1 MGRDLSVARAADIIF
16 CGFHC
21 KPFTPIGSMKG
32 FDDEDYGDNF
42 ELLVKALK
50 ERREAGINDKCLIVE
65 NVPNILSFLTAE
77 HLSRLGMH
85 CKIYVVSG
93 LRFRC
98 ANKRERLVLVG
109 FLDEVCS

>member
-1 MGRDLSVARAADIIF
+1 MGRDVSVARAADIIF

-21 KPFTPIGSMKG
+21 KPFTPIGIMKG

-42 ELLVKALK
+42 ELLVKALN
-50 ERREAGINDKCLIVE
+50 ERREAGIHDKCLIVE

-85 CKIYVVSG
+85 YKIFVVSG
-93 LRFRC
+93 LQFRC

-109 FLDEVCS
+109 FLDKVC